1 MLRVVL
7 LFGCALLFLGC
18 GETPSCD
25 DKESKKLVMESV
37 EKTVKTRL
45 AARLNPS
52 IVGDEWRNALKPEE
66 VEMVE
71 FNYKEYGPV
80 LEDITQTA
88 ENDKMKTSECGAK
101 LRFRNGQVF
110 NLYYKLQK
118 DSNGKL
124 YADVEWR

>member
-1 MLRVVL
+1 MYKIAL
-7 LFGCALLFLGC
+7 LCFALLFVGC
-18 GETPSCD
+18 GSPSCD
-25 DKESKKLVMESV
+25 SKESKKLVMESV
-37 EKTVKTRL
+37 EKTVKMRL
-45 AARLNPS
+45 ASRLNPS
-52 IVGDEWRNALKPEE
+52 VVGDEWRSALKPEE

-80 LEDITQTA
+80 LEDITEVSQ
-88 ENDKMKTSECGAK
+88 NDKAKSAECSAK